1 MLMVDG
7 SSSVL
12 WVANYLMMSIGWAGQ
27 KKIGKI
33 RQQSSF
39 TFVFFY
45 FSLSSKSNGSSSSKF
60 RRPGRNPG
68 SLARNF
74 LSVGCWLTF
83 AECTIPHDTL
93 GCNFARSNIIPGL
106 GSRGRPQHT
115 KQPLTICCRRT
126 GRREAAAGRA
136 SCCSGTC
143 LFCHKHTGSRERDR
157 DLRFSQSVWGILQSR
172 ISSSSSNSAVR
183 T

>member
-39 TFVFFY
+39 TFVFFFY

-74 LSVGCWLTF
+74 FRVGCWLTF
-83 AECTIPHDTL
+83 AGCTIPHDPL
-93 GCNFARSNIIPGL
+93 GCNFTRSNIIPGL

-115 KQPLTICCRRT
+115 KQPLTICCCRA
-126 GRREAAAGRA
+126 GRREAAAGRS

-143 LFCHKHTGSRERDR
+143 LSCHKQHNHTGSRGRDR
-157 DLRFSQSVWGILQSR
+157 DQSVWGILQSR